1 MRESLSQLRKLHA
14 LTCAPSLPFP
24 IVQASKMKLVPKLLA
39 AAILAG
45 LSSTAA
51 AEITID
57 VIGGSE
63 VSFEGL
69 LQADYYHYNSDVAN
83 LNTATERDGADSDQE
98 LRRAEIVFKGKGP
111 GMWNWVAGY
120 DAKADKFLDV
130 NVGYRFSGNTVLTVG
145 QFKQP
150 NSLEEIGRAH
160 V

>member
-1 MRESLSQLRKLHA
+1 
-14 LTCAPSLPFP
+14 
-24 IVQASKMKLVPKLLA
+24 MKLAPKLLA

-69 LQADYYHYNSDVAN
+69 VQADFNWFQNDVAN
-83 LNTATERDGADSDQE
+83 LNGDALDGSENDNE

-111 GMWNWVAGY
+111 GMWNWVVGY
-120 DAKADKFLDV
+120 DAKADKFLDA
-130 NVGYRFSGNTVLTVG
+130 NVAYKF
-145 QFKQP
+145 
-150 NSLEEIGRAH
+150 
-160 V
+160 